1 MVRRRPQ
8 FTPSSQW
15 RHGAELV
22 RPVRV
27 DPSGETGPTE
37 RQARGRGWRRSSR
50 GLYVPAGVD
59 GGLVQQRVLEAATA
73 VPDGYITGW
82 ATFAWSGA
90 RWFDG
95 TDRAGRPVPVPIV
108 VHEHRRDPQPGYVI
122 TQERLALRHCREL
135 DGVRGTDPTR
145 SIAFEARYAPDL
157 VSAVVALDMAMETD
171 LVSKVEIA
179 AYAASL
185 NGWTGVPLL
194 REATLYAVENSWSP
208 MESEMRLAWE
218 IELGVRWIACNHPVF
233 DLAGNHVGTP
243 DLLDLDAGVVGE
255 YDGALH
261 LAGKQ
266 RSRDIKREGD
276 FRRLGL
282 EYVTMVAGDRRD
294 PSDFLQRTQDARRR
308 ARQKGG
314 PRQWTITPP
323 EWWTP
328 TVTVDQ
334 RRALTADQRSR
345 FLRRRV
351 A

>member
-1 MVRRRPQ
+1 MPVPQRRR
-8 FTPSSQW
+8 
-15 RHGAELV
+15 GLELV

-27 DPSGETGPTE
+27 DPSGEAGPTAS
-37 RQARGRGWRRSSR
+37 QARGREWRRSSR
-50 GLYVPAGVD
+50 GLYVPNRID
-59 GGLVQQRVLEAATA
+59 GDLAQQRVLEAATA
-73 VPDGYITGW
+73 VPEGYITGW

-95 TDRAGRPVPVPIV
+95 TDRAGQPVPVPIV
-108 VHEHRRDPQPGYVI
+108 VHENRRDAQPGYVI

-145 SIAFEARYAPDL
+145 SVAFEARYAPDL
-157 VSAVVALDMAMETD
+157 VSAVVALDMAMKTD

-179 AYAASL
+179 TYAASL
-185 NGWTGVPLL
+185 NGWTGIPLL
-194 REATLYAVENSWSP
+194 REAIPYVVENSWSP
-208 MESEMRLAWE
+208 MESEMRLLWE
-218 IELGVRWIACNHPVF
+218 IELGVTWIACNHPVF

-243 DLLDLDAGVVGE
+243 DLLDLEAGLVGE

-266 RSRDIKREGD
+266 RSRDIEREGD

-282 EYVTMVAGDRRD
+282 EYVTMVAGDRHD
-294 PSDFLQRTQDARRR
+294 PSGFLQRTQDARQR
-308 ARQKGG
+308 ARQELG
-314 PRQWTITPP
+314 PRRWTITPP
-323 EWWTP
+323 AWWTP
-328 TVTVDQ
+328 TATVEQ

-345 FLRRRV
+345 FIDRRS

>member
-8 FTPSSQW
+8 FMPVPQL
-15 RHGAELV
+15 RRGLELV

-27 DPSGETGPTE
+27 DPSGEAGPTE

-59 GGLVQQRVLEAATA
+59 GDLAQQRVLEAAAA
-73 VPDGYITGW
+73 VPEGYITGW

-95 TDRAGRPVPVPIV
+95 TDRAGQPVPVPIV
-108 VHEHRRDPQPGYVI
+108 VHENRRDAQPGYVI

-145 SIAFEARYAPDL
+145 SIAYEARYAPDL
-157 VSAVVALDMAMETD
+157 VGAVVALDMAMNTD
-171 LVSKVEIA
+171 LVSKVEVA

-185 NGWTGVPLL
+185 NGWTGIPLL
-194 REATLYAVENSWSP
+194 REAIPYVVENSWSP
-208 MESEMRLAWE
+208 MESEMRLLWE
-218 IELGVRWIACNHPVF
+218 VELGVNWIACNHPVF

-243 DLLDLDAGVVGE
+243 DLLDLEAGVVGE

-266 RSRDIKREGD
+266 RSRDLKREGD

-308 ARQKGG
+308 AQQKLG

-323 EWWTP
+323 QWWTP
-328 TVTVDQ
+328 TTTVEQ
-334 RRALTADQRSR
+334 RRALAADQRAR
-345 FLRRRV
+345 YLRPRS